1 MSPLVVAKIVIE
13 SRKISAASPTITY
26 FSHVIAVTV
35 GKGRSRTI
43 IYVNFIHIPVEISLV
58 EVSSVEVS
66 SVAVVGEIVVEGI
79 DGTVFGVV

>member
-1 MSPLVVAKIVIE
+1 M
-13 SRKISAASPTITY
+13 
-26 FSHVIAVTV
+26 
-35 GKGRSRTI
+35 GKGCSRTI
-43 IYVNFIHIPVEISLV
+43 IYIKFIHVPVEISLV